1 MYVSMYIH
9 NYVRI
14 YNICIYLCMYIRT
27 VCLCFCL
34 SLCVLV
40 CVCMCMC
47 VCVCVCVCVRAHAC
61 ISACVLSQD
70 GHFSSNFSPVAVI
83 LLTLSLPNFTNVLLA
98 ARRKLRNVC
107 KETKAGRYQTPTT
120 IFHACTGLW
129 LAHTWFLKI
138 A

>member
-1 MYVSMYIH
+1 MYLCIYMYVCML
-9 NYVRI
+9 V
-14 YNICIYLCMYIRT
+14 CIYIIMYVYMTYVYTYICT
-27 VCLCFCL
+27 YVQCVCASVCLCVCL
-34 SLCVLV
+34 Y
-40 CVCMCMC
+40 
-47 VCVCVCVCVRAHAC
+47 VCVCVYV
-61 ISACVLSQD
+61 CVLSQD

-120 IFHACTGLW
+120 IFRACTGLW
-129 LAHTWFLKI
+129 LAHAWFLKI